1 MTRSDFMQ
9 GLYDCGVDCNS
20 QTGFYEVALFA
31 EILTI
36 ESAIESGAFDP
47 VSMDMTA
54 EEFMQDMGYEH
65 FLDSLD
71 IYAEALQEMAD
82 RYLNRTEVKP

>member
-9 GLYDCGVDCNS
+9 GLHDYGVDCNS

-54 EEFMQDMGYEH
+54 EEFMQDIGYIH

-71 IYAEALQEMAD
+71 VYAESLQEMVD
-82 RYLNRTEVKP
+82 RYLNRR